1 MKFLVLKTEKFQHE
15 MKIPGVVVQNSTPVV
30 LFSRPHM
37 SASVVG

>member
-1 MKFLVLKTEKFQHE
+1 MKFTPSKAEKFHHE
-15 MKIPGVVVQNSTPVV
+15 MKIPGVVVQNSAPVV